1 MEERLAGQMS
11 TSWPPIRSDPIRSDP
26 IIAESLSGWGGSV
39 AERFTEPETSP
50 GLGTPPPPSQLKS
63 FALLALQKN
72 LLCLGV
78 LMTSAQSIF
87 TSKQT
92 AHPLIVVSDTKPF
105 ISLGITLGG
114 HGPNQVGTPQAHM
127 AGLPLPHLNTATGP
141 CQSFPLRGGSGQWEF
156 FLQGQSTLGKSSCL
170 RGVLWNMHARTGNP
184 HVADVPVRTLRQ
196 LPELLGV
203 LVQPV
208 LQPLQ
213 FPENLRDFTRCR

>member
-11 TSWPPIRSDPIRSDP
+11 TSWPPIRSDP

-92 AHPLIVVSDTKPF
+92 AHPLVVLSDTKYLIRSARPRP
-105 ISLGITLGG
+105 TW
-114 HGPNQVGTPQAHM
+114 

-156 FLQGQSTLGKSSCL
+156 FLQGQSTLGESSCL